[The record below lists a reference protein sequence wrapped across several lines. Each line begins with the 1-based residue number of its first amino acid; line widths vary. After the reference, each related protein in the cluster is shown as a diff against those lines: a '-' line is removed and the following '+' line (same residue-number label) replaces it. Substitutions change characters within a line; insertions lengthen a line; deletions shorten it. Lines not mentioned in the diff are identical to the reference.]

1 MATPPRTT
9 PAARPVVVPPRPE
22 TPPRQAPAA
31 PGPEL
36 AADRR
41 KRQQAERREQ
51 RAADRSERDRLRRE
65 RTATHVQRSRSTHRE
80 RTKNRSLTIN
90 INKNS
95 GRPAGTP
102 IGQSAAGQAA
112 DQAAPGAEFMT
123 NEDIRSF
130 SEHVRKVAR
139 NKAVERSMDAEHLAQ
154 VLRHIPTADGSMA
167 GARMRARRVAR
178 HLKAIASA
186 EKLIAKQAA
195 ALYASFER
203 EFESDLRKVGKA
215 RPAKQPRAPFTFN

>member
-9 PAARPVVVPPRPE
+9 SAARPVVVPPRPE
-22 TPPRQAPAA
+22 APPRQAPAA

-65 RTATHVQRSRSTHRE
+65 RATHVQRSRSTHRE

-95 GRPAGTP
+95 AKGGTA
-102 IGQSAAGQAA
+102 IGQKSAGQAA
-112 DQAAPGAEFMT
+112 DQASVPGAEFMT
-123 NEDIRSF
+123 NEDIRAF

-154 VLRHIPTADGSMA
+154 VLRHIPTSDGSMA